1 MSSNLISLV
10 RIAQWGN
17 LRLAVFASGLPWLWK
32 ARESFC
38 TRTMCIRTPW
48 IGRIL
53 VFALMT
59 PFAII
64 ANWARHE
71 FVRLR
76 QTHLSR

>member
-1 MSSNLISLV
+1 
-10 RIAQWGN
+10 
-17 LRLAVFASGLPWLWK
+17 
-32 ARESFC
+32 
-38 TRTMCIRTPW
+38 MCIRTPW